1 MDSFLTII
9 KEYIKE
15 EKDLPHFIEMNDQ
28 EEANYWIARMGKQAA
43 LDIISYGRISSG
55 NMDSIALMPE
65 KDQVESLKIAVR
77 YSTMIQ
83 GGLDKLNVQLQP
95 ELNKFMTGEE
105 MVAKLQPELQEK
117 LKLEG
122 NDLQ

>member
-1 MDSFLTII
+1 MDSFLKIV
-9 KEYIKE
+9 KGYIKQE
-15 EKDLPHFIEMNDQ
+15 EDLPHFIEMNEQ

-43 LDIISYGRISSG
+43 LDIISFGRISSG

-83 GGLDKLNVQLQP
+83 GGMDKLNVQLQP
-95 ELNKFMTGEE
+95 ELNKFMTGDE

-122 NDLQ
+122 DDLQ

>member
-1 MDSFLTII
+1 MSKRAGIG
-9 KEYIKE
+9 Y
-15 EKDLPHFIEMNDQ
+15 
-28 EEANYWIARMGKQAA
+28 RMGKQAA

-65 KDQVESLKIAVR
+65 KDQVEALKIAVR

-83 GGLDKLNVQLQP
+83 GGLDKLNVQLQQP
-95 ELNKFMTGEE
+95 GKTQFMTGED

>member
-1 MDSFLTII
+1 MDSFLKII
-9 KEYIKE
+9 KDYIKE
-15 EKDLPHFIEMNDQ
+15 EGDIPHFVEMNEQ

>member
-1 MDSFLTII
+1 MN
-9 KEYIKE
+9 EAE
-15 EKDLPHFIEMNDQ
+15 ES
-28 EEANYWIARMGKQAA
+28 NYWIARMGKQAA
-43 LDIISYGRISSG
+43 LDIISFGRISSG

>member
-1 MDSFLTII
+1 
-9 KEYIKE
+9 
-15 EKDLPHFIEMNDQ
+15 
-28 EEANYWIARMGKQAA
+28 
-43 LDIISYGRISSG
+43 
-55 NMDSIALMPE
+55 
-65 KDQVESLKIAVR
+65 
-77 YSTMIQ
+77 MIQ

>member
-1 MDSFLTII
+1 
-9 KEYIKE
+9 
-15 EKDLPHFIEMNDQ
+15 MNEQ

-65 KDQVESLKIAVR
+65 TDQVEALKIAVR